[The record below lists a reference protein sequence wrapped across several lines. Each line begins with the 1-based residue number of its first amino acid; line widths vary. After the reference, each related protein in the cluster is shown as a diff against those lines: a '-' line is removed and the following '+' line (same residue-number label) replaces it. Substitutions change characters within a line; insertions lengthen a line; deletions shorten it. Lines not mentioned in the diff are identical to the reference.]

1 MTQRQQKHAR
11 ILQTAFQVWGESHFV
26 NTSLASIAERLEVS
40 KTALYRYFAGKDE
53 LIAAMQRQFGLDYCA
68 AAAAEMGDDDD
79 IGLERV
85 VGGVSRTMLRF
96 LEREPAYLTFFSE
109 YLLRRSIMED
119 GCLLETLPEEMR
131 ATVEHQARLLKR
143 AIAHELGHELGDE
156 PEDRYDAMLRYA
168 FLSAI
173 YWSAL
178 YFMTPDMRP
187 RRRVEGNGSARRFDR
202 HARLVSE
209 MVLHGVA
216 GGLATEIGNLTAV
229 EETAWRNP
237 GTVLTE
243 DRVLAAVEAVVAGF
257 GFGEATIERIAD
269 HLGISKSSLYFHF
282 KNKNEMFSEL
292 LARENE
298 LFLSEYRQ
306 VRDSFT
312 QPSERLYA
320 YLVLQTAFFAHNPG
334 VFKVVNWLWSQQLET
349 VELPEDRVVSIGAE
363 FTYLQDEISAG
374 RLRAGED
381 GWLGVLVF
389 FHIAGVMLFAQH
401 LQDGILTRE
410 SLTESAR
417 TLFLLGTHG
426 VRAGVSRR
434 QGPDQETT
442 SGDTISS
449 EKGA

>member
-11 ILQTAFQVWGESHFV
+11 ILQTAFEVWGESQFV
-26 NTSLASIAERLEVS
+26 NTSLASIAERLELS

-53 LIAAMQRQFGLDYCA
+53 LIAGMQRQFGLDYCA
-68 AAAAEMGDDDD
+68 AAAAQMPDDDD
-79 IGLERV
+79 IRLERV
-85 VGGVSRTMLRF
+85 VGGVSHTMLTF
-96 LEREPAYLTFFSE
+96 LRGEPAYLTFFTE

-119 GCLLETLPEEMR
+119 ACLLDVLPVEMR
-131 ATVEHQARLLKR
+131 ATVERQTDQLRRALK
-143 AIAHELGHELGDE
+143 HELGHEAEHRCDQ
-156 PEDRYDAMLRYA
+156 MLQYA
-168 FLSAI
+168 FLAAI

-178 YFMTPDMRP
+178 YYMTPEMRP
-187 RRRVEGNGSARRFDR
+187 RRRVERNGSQQFEG

-209 MVLHGVA
+209 VVLHGVA
-216 GGLATEIGNLTAV
+216 GGLAAEIGNLAAV

-269 HLGISKSSLYFHF
+269 HLGISKSSLYFYF

-298 LFLSEYRQ
+298 LFLSEYRG

-312 QPSERLYA
+312 QPTEQLYA

-381 GWLGVLVF
+381 GRLGILVF

-401 LQDGILTRE
+401 LQDGALDRE
-410 SLTESAR
+410 SLTASAR

-426 VRAGVSRR
+426 LRAGMHPRED
-434 QGPDQETT
+434 PEQETI
-442 SGDTISS
+442 SSDTISS